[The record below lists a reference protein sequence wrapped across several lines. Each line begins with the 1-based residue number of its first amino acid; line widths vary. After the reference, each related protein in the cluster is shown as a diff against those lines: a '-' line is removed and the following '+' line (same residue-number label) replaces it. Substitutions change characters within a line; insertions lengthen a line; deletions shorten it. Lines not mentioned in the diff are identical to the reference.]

1 MGCSSCQQRAAASLY
16 PKEVSIGGETVLVTS
31 AADERAKRAQLH
43 ARERSENRLKGYT
56 ATRH

>member
-16 PKEVSIGGETVLVTS
+16 PKEVQIGGETVLVTS

-43 ARERSENRLKGYT
+43 AAERSAARLKGYT